1 MRIVWVFSCLPPSLW
16 VPVEMV
22 LRRKNRR
29 FVRRFRMNVKD
40 ARFLVID
47 PDDGVCRHDLMILHP
62 GQPVAHLF
70 QHDRIEIPGRC
81 NPANDGCLLP
91 SSSERLVELYHRER
105 FFQPDLSQNQLC
117 LKQIAVS
124 IQGVKLGVHTAA
136 ISHVGQT

>member
-1 MRIVWVFSCLPPSLW
+1 MRLVRVFSCLPPAFRM
-16 VPVEMV
+16 PVEMM

-29 FVRRFRMNVKD
+29 FVRRFRMDVKD

-62 GQPVAHLF
+62 GQHVAHLF

-105 FFQPDLSQNQLC
+105 FFQPDLRQHQLC

-124 IQGVKLGVHTAA
+124 IQGVELGVHAAA
-136 ISHVGQT
+136 ISDVGQT